1 MNAIQRVRVIHF
13 MQFPVQAALMA
24 LLALSTR
31 HRLPP
36 PVAIETSAPV
46 LLALSLLL
54 LIVGACVYLVSKR
67 IRPNLRRPEEQNR
80 RLYLS
85 GVILRNSF
93 LGLLGLPPLMLY
105 HLNGHW
111 PDLLFFGVLL
121 LVLCLLTAPTEPKYR
136 RWLLR

>member
-1 MNAIQRVRVIHF
+1 MNAIQRVRVVHF
-13 MQFPVQAALMA
+13 AQFPVQAALMA
-24 LLALSTR
+24 LLAFSTG
-31 HRLPP
+31 HRLRPTG
-36 PVAIETSAPV
+36 AAETSAPAI
-46 LLALSLLL
+46 LALALLL
-54 LIVGACVYLVSKR
+54 LIVGGCVYLVSKR

-85 GVILRNSF
+85 GIILRNSF

-111 PDLLFFGVLL
+111 PDLVFFGVLL
-121 LVLCLLTAPTEPKYR
+121 LILCLLTTPSEPKYR